1 MLKTQRQKQR
11 NSKMSLKNTEANF
24 FVGIYEKAIDKR
36 FSFVDKIKI
45 AKKAGFNFIEM
56 SVDETDEFAARLDFS
71 NKEISEIR
79 TALFENDFYINSM
92 CLSLHR
98 KFPFGSADEKVR
110 EKSIEI
116 MEKALI
122 LAKKLGISIIQL
134 AAYDIYYEKE
144 HQNSEIFFIKTM
156 KKIVYLAKKYSITI
170 AFESMDR
177 KFAGTISRLLYLQKS
192 IGGGVFLYPDLG
204 NLTRFS
210 NDLEAEIK
218 LGKSEIVAFH
228 FKDTLPNTFKNLD
241 FGQGDVNFV
250 NVFKYILNAKINV
263 PFVIE
268 MWHKPENFDQ
278 KTNFSH
284 NFAIQVNI
292 IKNARDFFEQQL
304 RLAHES
310 QG

>member
-1 MLKTQRQKQR
+1 M
-11 NSKMSLKNTEANF
+11 NLKNTGANF

-71 NKEISEIR
+71 NEKIKEIR
-79 TALFENDFYINSM
+79 DALFENDFYINSL

-98 KFPFGSADEKVR
+98 KFPFGAADIKVR
-110 EKSIEI
+110 EKAVEI

-134 AAYDIYYEKE
+134 AAYDIYYEQE
-144 HQNSEIFFIKTM
+144 HPNSEIFFIETM
-156 KKIVYLAKKYSITI
+156 KKIVALAKKYSIII
-170 AFESMDR
+170 AFESMDT

-204 NLTRFS
+204 NLSRFS

-241 FGQGDVNFV
+241 FGQGDVDFV
-250 NVFKYILNAKINV
+250 SAFKYILKAKINV

-268 MWHKPENFDQ
+268 MWHKPEDFRLDAP
-278 KTNFSH
+278 FLE
-284 NFAIQVNI
+284 NFAKQVEI
-292 IKNARDFFEQQL
+292 IEKARAFFSQQL
-304 RLAHES
+304 RLANEN
-310 QG
+310 